1 MRPENATEDKG
12 VHHKADIIINPIYYI
27 LRQGS
32 EKETGRKRQFSQRRR
47 YWSATRSVPVC
58 QRHAASIA
66 LRAHKAQSV
75 STVRK
80 NRSATHGPKILTGS
94 HQIWLHCTKIPPCC
108 LLPFNFTSPFAQI
121 KHCCVH
127 NCFPHHIHV
136 CPPFFDPFLAH

>member
-1 MRPENATEDKG
+1 MVTPKVLRLPSIST
-12 VHHKADIIINPIYYI
+12 IYCA
-27 LRQGS
+27 RV
-32 EKETGRKRQFSQRRR
+32 RKRKPVGKGNLVSDDVIGQRR
-47 YWSATRSVPVC
+47 
-58 QRHAASIA
+58 AASIA

-136 CPPFFDPFLAH
+136 HPPFFGQ